1 VFKTLSSNGSLLLFL
16 LVTGQVA
23 SHAQDSSATELT
35 GRWHVTRDVKNGGQ
49 EYSTLDLKQTGSE
62 ITGTYINSHGDE
74 AAINDGKLNGQTL
87 TLSFVYLGR
96 HLELSGQVL
105 SNTKI
110 DLTIAAKS
118 MNETFHAVAERKETP
133 IAARTPMNALPL
145 LPPRMT
151 RKPLTAEDKLQL
163 YIHQTFGPPAVILPV
178 FGGAL
183 AMLNPPN
190 RYPRDWKDGAS
201 AFGRNYGETVAAG
214 TARKTAGMLA
224 GIAFHEDPRYMPS
237 TSSNVVL
244 RIGHAL
250 AYTVVDRTDSGRKT
264 IAFSNFAAAGAGGLV
279 GMAYLPNGFND
290 ATHAEQRILAQ
301 FSAVAVRNLAAEF
314 QPQWAPIVRILRIPK
329 LLPEWWVPL
338 HPRP

>member
-1 VFKTLSSNGSLLLFL
+1 MTNNRVHRGHLSGIL
-16 LVTGQVA
+16 LVVTAILSAHPCAVFSQDLESRSATTQRSQGDPSSVPASVPDHDKDHAPLADDAVVA
-23 SHAQDSSATELT
+23 NLPDAPMPQDQAQDQSPPSPVDSGTHLNPFPILSPRLT
-35 GRWHVTRDVKNGGQ
+35 R
-49 EYSTLDLKQTGSE
+49 
-62 ITGTYINSHGDE
+62 
-74 AAINDGKLNGQTL
+74 APL
-87 TLSFVYLGR
+87 TLQNKFLIYT
-96 HLELSGQVL
+96 H
-105 SNTKI
+105 K
-110 DLTIAAKS
+110 
-118 MNETFHAVAERKETP
+118 
-133 IAARTPMNALPL
+133 
-145 LPPRMT
+145 
-151 RKPLTAEDKLQL
+151 
-163 YIHQTFGPPAVILPV
+163 TFGPPAVILPA
-178 FGGAL
+178 FGAGL

-190 RYPRDWKDGAS
+190 RYPREWKDGAS
-201 AFGRNYGETVAAG
+201 AFGRNYGETVATG

-237 TSSNVVL
+237 TSSNVVF

-279 GMAYLPNGFND
+279 GMAYLPNGFNG

-338 HPRP
+338 RPRP